1 MCEILDIPNLYAV
14 DKKNIKVLESLL
26 TECFQK
32 DPLYQELIPDEATRE
47 RLLPELFECDLEEFF
62 ETCEIYADSEEL
74 NGIIVISD
82 ETKGGNILKY
92 FLEELHAYLKT
103 NRYLIKEDPSLK
115 TFYNFI
121 KGKEYLNSKW
131 TEEIHKDNRL
141 HIIYLAVRPSMQH
154 HGISSKL
161 VGSVLEYAHEKGLV
175 VSLETHNMKNVE
187 IYQHYGFKLFEIVEK
202 HFNLKQYCLVY
213 NLT

>member
-1 MCEILDIPNLYAV
+1 MSIPRLYSV
-14 DKKNIKVLESLL
+14 DKKNIEILESLL
-26 TECFQK
+26 TECFEE
-32 DPLYQELIPDEATRE
+32 DPLYQELIPDKATRK

-62 ETCEIYADSEEL
+62 ETCEVYADSEAL
-74 NGIIVISD
+74 NGIIIISD
-82 ETKGGNILKY
+82 ESKPYNVFKY
-92 FLEELHAYLKT
+92 LLEELHAYLKT
-103 NRYLIKEDPSLK
+103 NSYLIKEDHSLK

-121 KGKEYLNSKW
+121 KGKDYLNSKW
-131 TEEIHKDNRL
+131 TEEIHEENRL

-161 VGSVLEYAHEKGLV
+161 ISTVLQYAHENGLV
-175 VSLETHNMKNVE
+175 VSLETHNIKNVE
-187 IYQHYGFKLFEIVEK
+187 LYQHFGFKLFEIIEK